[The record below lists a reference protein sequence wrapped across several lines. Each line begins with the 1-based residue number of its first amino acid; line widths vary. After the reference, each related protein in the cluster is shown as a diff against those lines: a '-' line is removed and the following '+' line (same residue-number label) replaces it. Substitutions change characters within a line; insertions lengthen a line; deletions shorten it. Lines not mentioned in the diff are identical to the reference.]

1 MAGDGFMAGIRDIF
15 ILMIATG
22 MILTVALPCLEAS
35 RKDQIEKDISQ
46 KKKDLGDIKKEISVT
61 REKEKVLRGKESS
74 ILESLNSLET
84 ELYKKEKELKQME
97 GQLVQI
103 RERLRQ
109 TRGQIV
115 MLNNGLERTREELF
129 SRLTALYKMG
139 RTPPETILL
148 TSQSF
153 PDFLKIDKYFRVILH
168 SDARLVET
176 YRYQVALKER
186 YEEELTRDQDQWERN
201 ISEVGKKK
209 AEIQNLKKEKQAIL
223 KSIQNQKVVYQKL
236 IKELEERAR
245 NLQALVQKLE
255 REKSLLSYGK
265 GKPETFKGKLTPP
278 VHGKVISLFKERG
291 QNGIEIQAAMGA
303 EIRAV
308 LPGKVLYADWFKGF
322 GNIVIIDHGDHV
334 FTVSGYCS
342 QLLKKG
348 GEEVAQGEAI
358 GLVGSAGALKG
369 PSLYFEIRHQ
379 GKAQDPMDWIS
390 QPDKLAS
397 LPEGEEAKKK

>member
-1 MAGDGFMAGIRDIF
+1 MKKVEKFLISAIAAGL
-15 ILMIATG
+15 ILF
-22 MILTVALPCLEAS
+22 LALPCLPAN
-35 RKDQIEKDISQ
+35 RKEQIEKDIHQ

-61 REKEKVLRGKESS
+61 REKEKEIRGKESS
-74 ILESLNSLET
+74 ILENLHSIET

-97 GQLVQI
+97 GQLAQT

-109 TRGQIV
+109 ARDQIT
-115 MLNNGLERTREELF
+115 MLNSGLERTRKELL
-129 SRLTALYKMG
+129 SRLTALYKME
-139 RTPPETILL
+139 RTPPEALLL

-153 PDFLKIDKYFRVILH
+153 PDLLKVDKYFKVILH
-168 SDARLVET
+168 SDARLIET
-176 YRYQVALKER
+176 FQYQVTLKER
-186 YEEELTRDQDQWERN
+186 YQEELTRDQQQWERN

-209 AEIQNLKKEKQAIL
+209 SEIQTIKKEKQALL

-236 IKELEERAR
+236 INELEERAK

-265 GKPETFKGKLTPP
+265 EKPENFKGKLTPP
-278 VHGKVISLFKERG
+278 VHGKVLSLFKERG
-291 QNGIEIQAAMGA
+291 QNGIEIQAAMGT

-342 QLLKKG
+342 QLLKKAG
-348 GEEVAQGEAI
+348 DEVAQGDAI

-379 GKAQDPMDWIS
+379 GKAQNPMDWIS
-390 QPDKLAS
+390 QPDKLAL
-397 LPEGEEAKKK
+397 LPEGSGSKRK

>member
-1 MAGDGFMAGIRDIF
+1 MIRRGRKAFIIGGVVGF
-15 ILMIATG
+15 ILTLA
-22 MILTVALPCLEAS
+22 VAGLQAS

-46 KKKDLGDIKKEISVT
+46 KKKDLGDIRKEISVT
-61 REKEKVLRGKESS
+61 RKKEKEIRGKESS
-74 ILESLNSLET
+74 ILDHLNSIET
-84 ELYKKEKELKQME
+84 DLHKKKKELKQME
-97 GQLVQI
+97 GELAQN

-109 TRGQIV
+109 TRSQIS
-115 MLNNGLERTREELF
+115 MLTQELERTRGELF

-153 PDFLKIDKYFRVILH
+153 HDLLKIDKYFRVILH

-176 YRYQVALKER
+176 YQHQVALKER
-186 YEEELTRDQDQWERN
+186 YQEALTTDQQQWERN
-201 ISEVGKKK
+201 IAEVEKKK
-209 AEIQNLKKEKQAIL
+209 AEIQGVKKEKEALL

-236 IKELEERAR
+236 IREMEERAK

-265 GKPETFKGKLTPP
+265 AKPDHFKGKLSPP

-334 FTVSGYCS
+334 FSVSGYCS
-342 QLLKKG
+342 QVLKKA
-348 GEEVAQGEAI
+348 GEEVAQGEVI

-379 GKAQDPMDWIS
+379 GKPQNPTDWIS

-397 LPEGEEAKKK
+397 LQEGAEPGRR

>member
-1 MAGDGFMAGIRDIF
+1 MKRVRKVLITGIAAG
-15 ILMIATG
+15 L
-22 MILTVALPCLEAS
+22 ILTLVLPDLQAS
-35 RKDQIEKDISQ
+35 RKEQIEKDITQ
-46 KKKDLGDIKKEISVT
+46 KKKDIGDIKKEISVT
-61 REKEKVLRGKESS
+61 REKEKEIRGKESS
-74 ILESLNSLET
+74 ILGNLNSLET
-84 ELYKKEKELKQME
+84 ELYKKTKELKQME

-103 RERLRQ
+103 RERLGQ
-109 TRGQIV
+109 TRGHIA
-115 MLNNGLERTREELF
+115 MLNNGLERTRGELF

-153 PDFLKIDKYFRVILH
+153 PDLLKIDKYFRVIIN

-176 YRYQVALKER
+176 YQYQVALKER
-186 YEEELTRDQDQWERN
+186 YQEELTRDQQQWERN
-201 ISEVGKKK
+201 ISGVGKKK
-209 AEIQNLKKEKQAIL
+209 AEIQSIKKEKQAFL

-236 IKELEERAR
+236 IKELEERAK
-245 NLQALVQKLE
+245 NLQTLVQKLE

-265 GKPETFKGKLTPP
+265 TKPENFKGRLTPP

-291 QNGIEIQAAMGA
+291 QNGIEIQSAMGT
-303 EIRAV
+303 EIQAV

-342 QLLKKG
+342 QLLKKA

-358 GLVGSAGALKG
+358 GLVGSAGSLKG

-390 QPDKLAS
+390 QPDKLAL
-397 LPEGEEAKKK
+397 LPEGTESRRK

>member
-1 MAGDGFMAGIRDIF
+1 LIIGGVAVW
-15 ILMIATG
+15 
-22 MILTVALPCLEAS
+22 ILTLVVSDLQAS
-35 RKDQIEKDISQ
+35 RKDQIEKDITQ
-46 KKKDLGDIKKEISVT
+46 KKKDLGDVKKEISVT
-61 REKEKVLRGKESS
+61 RKREKEIRGKESS
-74 ILESLNSLET
+74 ILGNLNSLET
-84 ELYKKEKELKQME
+84 ELYKKTKELKQME
-97 GQLVQI
+97 GQLAQI

-109 TRGQIV
+109 TRGQIA
-115 MLNNGLERTREELF
+115 MLNIGLERTREELF

-153 PDFLKIDKYFRVILH
+153 PDLLKIDKYFRVILH

-176 YRYQVALKER
+176 YQYQVALKER
-186 YEEELTRDQDQWERN
+186 YQDELTRDQRQWERD
-201 ISEVGKKK
+201 ISEVEKKK
-209 AEIQNLKKEKQAIL
+209 AEIQGIRKEKQAL
-223 KSIQNQKVVYQKL
+223 LRSIQNQKVVYQKL
-236 IKELEERAR
+236 IKELEERAK
-245 NLQALVQKLE
+245 NLQTLVRKLE

-265 GKPETFKGKLTPP
+265 AKPENFKGRLTPP
-278 VHGKVISLFKERG
+278 VNGKVISLFKERG
-291 QNGIEIQAAMGA
+291 QNGIEIQAAMGT

-342 QLLKKG
+342 ELLKKA

-358 GLVGSAGALKG
+358 GLVGSAGSLKG

-379 GKAQDPMDWIS
+379 GKPQDPMDWIS
-390 QPDKLAS
+390 QPDKLAL
-397 LPEGEEAKKK
+397 LPEGNESRRK

>member
-1 MAGDGFMAGIRDIF
+1 MTKRGRKVLIIGVVVG
-15 ILMIATG
+15 L
-22 MILTVALPCLEAS
+22 ILTLVLPGLQAS
-35 RKDQIEKDISQ
+35 RKDQIEKDITQ
-46 KKKDLGDIKKEISVT
+46 KKKDLGDIKKEISST
-61 REKEKVLRGKESS
+61 REKEKEIRGKESS
-74 ILESLNSLET
+74 ILGNLNSLEI
-84 ELYKKEKELKQME
+84 ELYKKTKELKQME
-97 GQLVQI
+97 DQLAQI

-109 TRGQIV
+109 ARGQIA
-115 MLNNGLERTREELF
+115 MLNNGLERTRGELF

-153 PDFLKIDKYFRVILH
+153 PDLLKIDKYFRVIIN

-176 YRYQVALKER
+176 YQYQVALKER
-186 YEEELTRDQDQWERN
+186 YQEELTRDQHQWERH
-201 ISEVGKKK
+201 ISEVGKKQ
-209 AEIQNLKKEKQAIL
+209 AEIQSIKKEKQALL

-236 IKELEERAR
+236 INELEERAK
-245 NLQALVQKLE
+245 NLQTLVQKLE
-255 REKSLLSYGK
+255 REKGLLSYGK
-265 GKPETFKGKLTPP
+265 AKPENFKGRLTPP

-291 QNGIEIQAAMGA
+291 QNGIEIQAAMGT

-342 QLLKKG
+342 QLLKKA

-358 GLVGSAGALKG
+358 GLVGSAGSLKG
-369 PSLYFEIRHQ
+369 PSVYFEIRHQ
-379 GKAQDPMDWIS
+379 GKPQNPMDWIS
-390 QPDKLAS
+390 QPDKLAL
-397 LPEGEEAKKK
+397 LPEGEESKRK

>member
-1 MAGDGFMAGIRDIF
+1 MTGVKSVF
-15 ILMIATG
+15 ILGIAAA
-22 MILTVALPCLEAS
+22 MILTAALPCLEAS

-46 KKKDLGDIKKEISVT
+46 KKKDLGDIKKKISVT
-61 REKEKVLRGKESS
+61 RKKEKEIRGKESS
-74 ILESLNSLET
+74 ILDHLNSIET
-84 ELYKKEKELKQME
+84 DLHKKKKELKQIE
-97 GQLVQI
+97 GELAQT

-109 TRGQIV
+109 TRSQIS
-115 MLNNGLERTREELF
+115 MLTQELDRTREELF

-153 PDFLKIDKYFRVILH
+153 SDLLKIDKYFRVILH

-176 YRYQVALKER
+176 YQRQVALKER
-186 YEEELTRDQDQWERN
+186 YQEALMTDQQQWERN
-201 ISEVGKKK
+201 IAEVEKKK
-209 AEIQNLKKEKQAIL
+209 AEIQGVKKKKEALL

-236 IKELEERAR
+236 IREMEERAK

-255 REKSLLSYGK
+255 REKRLLSYGK
-265 GKPETFKGKLTPP
+265 AKPDHFKGKLSPP

-308 LPGKVLYADWFKGF
+308 LAGKVLYADWFKGF

-334 FTVSGYCS
+334 FSVSGYCS
-342 QLLKKG
+342 QVLKKA
-348 GEEVAQGEAI
+348 GEEVAQGEVI

-379 GKAQDPMDWIS
+379 GKPQNPMDWIS

-397 LPEGEEAKKK
+397 VQEGAESGRR

>member
-1 MAGDGFMAGIRDIF
+1 MKRVRKVLVIGVVAGLILAF
-15 ILMIATG
+15 IVPGLQ
-22 MILTVALPCLEAS
+22 AS
-35 RKDQIEKDISQ
+35 RKDQIEKDITQ
-46 KKKDLGDIKKEISVT
+46 KKKDLGNIKKEISLT
-61 REKEKVLRGKESS
+61 RKKEKEIRGKESS
-74 ILESLNSLET
+74 ILENLNSLET
-84 ELYKKEKELKQME
+84 ELYNKEKELKQME

-109 TRGQIV
+109 TRGQIA
-115 MLNNGLERTREELF
+115 MLNNGLERTRGELF

-153 PDFLKIDKYFRVILH
+153 PDLLKIDKYFRVIIN

-186 YEEELTRDQDQWERN
+186 YQEELTRDQRQWERD

-209 AEIQNLKKEKQAIL
+209 AEIQSIKKEKQALL
-223 KSIQNQKVVYQKL
+223 KSIQNQKVVYQAL
-236 IKELEERAR
+236 IKELEERAK
-245 NLQALVQKLE
+245 NLQTLVQKLE

-265 GKPETFKGKLTPP
+265 TKPENFKGRLTPP

-291 QNGIEIQAAMGA
+291 QNGIEIQAAMGT

-322 GNIVIIDHGDHV
+322 GNIVIIDHGEHV

-342 QLLKKG
+342 QLLKKA

-358 GLVGSAGALKG
+358 GLVGSTGSLKG

-379 GKAQDPMDWIS
+379 GKPQDPMDWIS
-390 QPDKLAS
+390 RPDKLAL
-397 LPEGEEAKKK
+397 LPEGDESKKK

>member
-1 MAGDGFMAGIRDIF
+1 
-15 ILMIATG
+15 MIIGGVAVW
-22 MILTVALPCLEAS
+22 ILTLVVSDLQAS
-35 RKDQIEKDISQ
+35 RKDQIEKDITQ
-46 KKKDLGDIKKEISVT
+46 KKKDLGDVKKEISVT
-61 REKEKVLRGKESS
+61 RKREKEIRGKESS
-74 ILESLNSLET
+74 ILGNLNSLET
-84 ELYKKEKELKQME
+84 ELYKKTKELKQME
-97 GQLVQI
+97 GQLAQI

-109 TRGQIV
+109 TRGQIA
-115 MLNNGLERTREELF
+115 MLNIGLERTREELF

-153 PDFLKIDKYFRVILH
+153 PDLLKIDKYFRVILH

-176 YRYQVALKER
+176 YQYQVALKER
-186 YEEELTRDQDQWERN
+186 YQDELTRDQRQWERD
-201 ISEVGKKK
+201 ISEVEKKK
-209 AEIQNLKKEKQAIL
+209 AEIQGIRKEKQAL
-223 KSIQNQKVVYQKL
+223 LRSIQNQKVVYQKL
-236 IKELEERAR
+236 IKELEERAK
-245 NLQALVQKLE
+245 NLQTLVRKLE

-265 GKPETFKGKLTPP
+265 AKPENFKGRLTPP
-278 VHGKVISLFKERG
+278 VNGKVISLFKERG
-291 QNGIEIQAAMGA
+291 QNGIEIQAAMGT

-342 QLLKKG
+342 ELLKKA

-358 GLVGSAGALKG
+358 GLVGSAGSLKG

-379 GKAQDPMDWIS
+379 GKPQDPMDWIS
-390 QPDKLAS
+390 QPDKLAL
-397 LPEGEEAKKK
+397 LPEGDESKKK

>member
-1 MAGDGFMAGIRDIF
+1 MTGVRNVF
-15 ILMIATG
+15 ILLMAAG
-22 MILTVALPCLEAS
+22 MILTVFPPCLEAS

-46 KKKDLGDIKKEISVT
+46 RKKDLGDVRKEISAT
-61 REKEKVLRGKESS
+61 RKKQREIRGKESS
-74 ILESLNSLET
+74 ILETLNSLEM
-84 ELYKKEKELKQME
+84 ELYRKTKELKQME
-97 GQLVQI
+97 GQLAQI

-109 TRGQIV
+109 THSQIS
-115 MLNNGLERTREELF
+115 MLNKGLERTREELF

-153 PDFLKIDKYFRVILH
+153 PDLLKIDKYFKVILH
-168 SDARLVET
+168 SDARLLET
-176 YRYQVALKER
+176 YQRQVALKER
-186 YEEELTRDQDQWERN
+186 YQEALTTDQHQRERN
-201 ISEVGKKK
+201 ITEVEKKK
-209 AEIQNLKKEKQAIL
+209 SEIEGVRKEKQALL
-223 KSIQNQKVVYQKL
+223 KSIRNQKVVYQKL
-236 IKELEERAR
+236 ISELEERAK

-255 REKSLLSYGK
+255 RERSLLSYGK
-265 GKPETFKGKLTPP
+265 TKPDHFKGRLSPP

-308 LPGKVLYADWFKGF
+308 LPGKILYADWFKGF
-322 GNIVIIDHGDHV
+322 GNIVVIDHGDHV
-334 FTVSGYCS
+334 FSVSGYCS
-342 QLLKKG
+342 QLLKKA
-348 GEEVAQGEAI
+348 GEEVAQGDVI

-369 PSLYFEIRHQ
+369 PSLYFEIRHK

-397 LPEGEEAKKK
+397 VPEGEESGRR